1 MVVEGKPYIE
11 HKLNNGMLLRTFSKD
26 AMIEE
31 LVWHRDHNDRIVEV
45 VEGEGWEIQFEDKLP
60 QPLKVGI
67 QYNIPANTYH
77 RVKRGTTDL
86 VIKIKEMI

>member
-1 MVVEGKPYIE
+1 MVEEKPYIE

-26 AMIEE
+26 ALIEE
-31 LVWHRDHNDRIVEV
+31 LVWHRDHNDRVVEV
-45 VEGEGWEIQFEDKLP
+45 IEGEGWEIQFDNNLP
-60 QPLKVGI
+60 QLLEVGK
-67 QYNIPANTYH
+67 QYAIPANTYH